1 LSKIT
6 RQEGLEHAKKFG
18 ADSTLFPNEVRNE
31 SKVLDWEDI
40 GRGVDITVEASGTQ
54 AGLELAEE
62 MTAAHG
68 TLSILGYLQSHDG
81 MRQLNLKRCNW
92 KAISLINAHERRNS
106 VHIEMMKSGLRMIEA
121 GKFNMKDMVTHV
133 FGLNEVDLAYK
144 ALQEKPV
151 GFIKSVIRISY

>member
-1 LSKIT
+1 
-6 RQEGLEHAKKFG
+6 
-18 ADSTLFPNEVRNE
+18 
-31 SKVLDWEDI
+31 
-40 GRGVDITVEASGTQ
+40 
-54 AGLELAEE
+54 

-68 TLSILGYLQSHDG
+68 TLSILGYHQSQDG

-121 GKFNMKDMVTHV
+121 GQFNMKDMVTHV